1 MKKMVVALVL
11 IVAFAGVSITGMV
24 MGDIK
29 CGESS
34 QTITLSLEKGHQRQN
49 RLRQALSSIGEWGG
63 TISGLSLPIAPPLV
77 QCTPF
82 CLGWY

>member
-34 QTITLSLEKGHQRQN
+34 QTITLSLEKGISVKPT
-49 RLRQALSSIGEWGG
+49 ASSTEQHRRMGRDD
-63 TISGLSLPIAPPLV
+63 
-77 QCTPF
+77 
-82 CLGWY
+82 